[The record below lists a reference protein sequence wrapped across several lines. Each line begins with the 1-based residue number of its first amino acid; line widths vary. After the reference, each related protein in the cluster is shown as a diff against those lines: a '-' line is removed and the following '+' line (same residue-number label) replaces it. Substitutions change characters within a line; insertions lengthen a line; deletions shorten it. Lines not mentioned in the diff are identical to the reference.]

1 MFSSKSLI
9 LSVTAYRHT
18 FQSLFSWM
26 FSSKS
31 EPVALGLLG
40 IKFQSLF
47 SWMFSSKPTA
57 AVRLHVLILCFNPC
71 SLGCFP
77 RRIERISLILSSSSF
92 NPCSLGCFP
101 RRGRSTAHRRY
112 IDRFQSLFSWMFSSK
127 IWNDR
132 SFTPEP
138 ESFNPCS
145 LGCFPRSQA
154 GTGCACRG
162 TGFQSLFSWMFSSKY
177 PGPTVQSLNLLF
189 QSLFSWMF
197 SSKFTKRPHIS
208 FNTCFNPCSLG
219 CFPRSASNAKPIV
232 R

>member
-57 AVRLHVLILCFNPC
+57 AVRLHVLNLCFNPC

-127 IWNDR
+127 IWNDK

-145 LGCFPRSQA
+145 LGCFPRSRSRNRLRLSRNRVSILVLLDVFLEVSRPD
-154 GTGCACRG
+154 C
-162 TGFQSLFSWMFSSKY
+162 SKLESF
-177 PGPTVQSLNLLF
+177 VSILVLLDVF
-189 QSLFSWMF
+189 LEVYE
-197 SSKFTKRPHIS
+197 KATYI
-208 FNTCFNPCSLG
+208 L
-219 CFPRSASNAKPIV
+219 
-232 R
+232 